1 MKQSN
6 YFKPRQQYPNQHP
19 NHHHNHN
26 NRNRTPDPSPELW
39 SIAFTAALQAVMTAS
54 CRVLVRS
61 FNWQPADGYNDLSR
75 FTNDL
80 IDEVTTNFD
89 SPTITDF
96 SKETYDECGVLI
108 KIND

>member
-1 MKQSN
+1 MTKQSN
-6 YFKPRQQYPNQHP
+6 YFKPRQRYPSQRNHQS
-19 NHHHNHN
+19 NHHPKQ
-26 NRNRTPDPSPELW
+26 PDPSPELW

-61 FNWQPADGYNDLSR
+61 FNWQPADGTNDLSR
-75 FTNDL
+75 FTDAL

-108 KIND
+108 KVNN